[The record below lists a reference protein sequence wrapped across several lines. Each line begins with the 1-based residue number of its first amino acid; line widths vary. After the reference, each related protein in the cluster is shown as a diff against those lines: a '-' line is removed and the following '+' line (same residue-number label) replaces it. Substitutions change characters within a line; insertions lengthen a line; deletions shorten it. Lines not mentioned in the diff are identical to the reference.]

1 MHLFVCLCVCVY
13 ALVCVVHVHV
23 CVCQIW
29 RGVHVIRFLP
39 PPVLPSSELLQPA
52 VQAAADGDSTTEQPG
67 GALPPPQLPQP

>member
-1 MHLFVCLCVCVY
+1 VFVWVY

-23 CVCQIW
+23 CLCQIW
-29 RGVHVIRFLP
+29 RILRGVHVIRFLP

-52 VQAAADGDSTTEQPG
+52 IQAAADRDSATEQPG